1 MSKEW
6 DVKQHGTGP
15 FSFDETPKAVPADT
29 PMEIKDFPMSRNE
42 FEKRLAADTP
52 TPRTDLLDS
61 KLPWNADP
69 ALAHA
74 SLSAH
79 ARQIER
85 ELAAANAEIEKLKG
99 PYDGKPIAEL
109 MADLIKVIRERNE
122 AQRSESTL
130 QKQLVAA
137 LVDAERLKFLQTK
150 AYVAVNMHKSCL
162 WTLRDIYEQ
171 PEGDFIEAIDAAR
184 RTE

>member
-29 PMEIKDFPMSRNE
+29 PMEIKDFPRSRNE

-85 ELAAANAEIEKLKG
+85 ELAAANANLNAAMQQHNQDMQTIG
-99 PYDGKPIAEL
+99 QI
-109 MADLIKVIRERNE
+109 VSERD
-122 AQRSESTL
+122 
-130 QKQLVAA
+130 AA
-137 LVDAERLKFLQTK
+137 LVDGERYRWLRN
-150 AYVAVNMHKSCL
+150 VN
-162 WTLRDIYEQ
+162 YEEWMNLSAIHPTQ
-171 PEGDFIEAIDAAR
+171 LDAAIDAAR

>member
-85 ELAAANAEIEKLKG
+85 ELAAANANLNAAMQQHNQDMQTIG
-99 PYDGKPIAEL
+99 QI
-109 MADLIKVIRERNE
+109 VSERD
-122 AQRSESTL
+122 
-130 QKQLVAA
+130 AA
-137 LVDAERLKFLQTK
+137 LVDGERYRWLRN
-150 AYVAVNMHKSCL
+150 VN
-162 WTLRDIYEQ
+162 YEEWMNLSAIHPTQ
-171 PEGDFIEAIDAAR
+171 LDAAIDAAR